1 MSPAKCLLSVLV
13 LLVVADRAAQT
24 EVRFKMCGRELIRM
38 TVSTC
43 GNSRLKRSVLNGE
56 EGRPTPPHSD
66 GDHIDATEKH
76 GSLFIP
82 SQSPGDERLMSPAPL
97 WIALSSRLGRSAGK
111 MSDIC
116 CERGCSLKELI
127 QFC

>member
-1 MSPAKCLLSVLV
+1 MSPAKCLPSVLV
-13 LLVVADRAAQT
+13 LLVVAACAAQT

-56 EGRPTPPHSD
+56 EGRPTHTSD
-66 GDHIDATEKH
+66 GDPIDAIEKQ
-76 GSLFIP
+76 GNLFMP
-82 SQSPGDERLMSPAPL
+82 SQSPGDERIMSPAPQ
-97 WIALSSRLGRSAGK
+97 WVALSSRLGRAAGK

-116 CERGCSLKELI
+116 CERGCSLKDLI